1 MPQNGTKNLIPFNQR
16 TEDEVKRIASKGGI
30 NSGKTRRRKKTQR
43 EALEFLLSLKVKDP
57 KDRERLKELGVK
69 TSEMDNQMLALVGV
83 WQKAVNGDTRAAEF
97 LRDTLGEGPN
107 VVNPQQAINS
117 ETNNTHLATLQA
129 LQSRQIEEIEENEED
144 DNE

>member
-30 NSGKTRRRKKTQR
+30 NSGKARKRKKTQR
-43 EALEFLLSLKVKDP
+43 EALEFLLSLKVKNP

-69 TSEMDNQMLALVGV
+69 VSEMDNQMLALAGV
-83 WQKAVNGDTRAAEF
+83 WQKAVMGDVRAAEF

-107 VVNPQQAINS
+107 NVNTQLAINQ
-117 ETNNTHLATLQA
+117 EMNNTHLATLQA
-129 LQSRQIEEIEENEED
+129 LQSRQIEEIEEIEED
-144 DNE
+144 DIE